1 MSMRL
6 TQRSIQQLCG
16 TLAYK
21 KGEAFRKAGKVTF
34 TKADP
39 LQSYYEAVVQGT
51 EPFTVTAAL
60 DTGGE
65 LKTTCTCPSLSSYR
79 GGCSHVAAVLLDIQL
94 HEAAEGKRPQEYAAA
109 AVGKQKAA
117 GMAESDMNG
126 NVAAGEQQ
134 ASSSAFE
141 ESRGMLRTAAS
152 QTSSG
157 ERGAQHASDDVHVM
171 SELLELF
178 GGRPQRP
185 SGTRSQFDTRE
196 PLSAEITVSPFQDR
210 MGRQLLGIE
219 LRLGPEPKRLY
230 VVQKV
235 HAFLEAVE
243 RRESYAFGKYWT
255 YDPELYRFPQQEDA
269 VLQALIRIVRDERL
283 YRTSVDGFAHAA
295 QAAGDRML
303 FIPPA
308 AWGELPSLLAEVPN
322 ALLSNRGQI
331 YEGIALLDEPLPLR
345 FEFKM
350 EESEGSSQQE
360 AAAYQLQVE
369 GLDSLVILPAY
380 GLAIADGKL
389 LGLTEAQSMRLTE
402 VQRLLDQTS
411 EQRFRITQ
419 EQIEPFMERVVP
431 GLMKL
436 GSVHMAKNVSERV
449 VHTPL
454 KAKLYLDRVRER
466 LLAAL
471 EFHYGDLVV
480 NPLES
485 ASQRKADDRI
495 LMRDGEREQRILALM
510 AKADFV
516 ETEGGY
522 LMSGDD
528 AEYEFLYHIVPE
540 LEKLLDV
547 YATSAVKLRIHV
559 GTETPTVRAEIDE
572 RTDWLEFKF
581 DLGGIPERD
590 IRKVLKAVEE
600 KRRFYRLPSGA
611 LLPLES
617 EEMEEIA
624 RLMNLLGVRHAD
636 LIGSGFKLPA
646 VRGLRL
652 IDADQESRTVKLGR
666 SLRQL
671 LHNLRQPDSLNFPI
685 PEALDAVLR
694 DYQQVGYQWLK
705 TLAHYRFG
713 GILADDM
720 GLGKTVQS
728 IAFLLSVLPEI
739 REQGLPAF
747 IVCPASLLY
756 NWQQE
761 LERFAP
767 SIRSVIISG
776 GPTERD
782 RLLQGDA
789 DVIITSYPLLRR
801 DIKTYAKRSFHTL
814 ILDEA
819 QYFKNYATQTAQS
832 VKTLQ
837 AKHRFALTGTPV
849 ENRLEELWSIFD
861 AVFPD
866 LFPSRQRFHELTRET
881 VAKRARPFLLRRL
894 KRDVLKE
901 LPDAIETLQSSDLL
915 PEQKKLYAAYLAKL
929 QAETLKHLDDPDDW
943 EQNRIRILAGLTRLR
958 QLCCH
963 PALFVEDYRG
973 GSSKLEQLLDIIEDC
988 RSAGKRMLVF
998 SQFTSM
1004 LEIIRRELG
1013 VRGVPMFSLD
1023 GSTPPKE
1030 RAELCSRFNSGER
1043 DVFLISLKA
1052 GGTGLNLTGADTVI
1066 LYDLWWNPAVEQQAA
1081 DRAHRIGQR
1090 NVVQV
1095 IRLVA
1100 KGTVE
1105 DKMFELQQRKKRLID
1120 EVIQAGEQP
1129 LEALSEADIRE
1140 ILQI

>member
-1 MSMRL
+1 MQL

-21 KGEAFRKAGKVTF
+21 KGEAFRRAGKVTF
-34 TKADP
+34 TTAEP
-39 LQSYYEAVVQGT
+39 LQSRYEAVVQGT
-51 EPFTVTAAL
+51 EPFIVTARMDAE
-60 DTGGE
+60 GE
-65 LKTTCTCPSLSSYR
+65 LQTTCTCPSLSSYK

-94 HEAAEGKRPQEYAAA
+94 HEAVEGKRPPGHRA
-109 AVGKQKAA
+109 AVAASSGAGKQLVADSA
-117 GMAESDMNG
+117 DES
-126 NVAAGEQQ
+126 AYGE
-134 ASSSAFE
+134 ALRKGSGSARE
-141 ESRGMLRTAAS
+141 RDSGHAVDDSRL
-152 QTSSG
+152 
-157 ERGAQHASDDVHVM
+157 M

-185 SGTRSQFDTRE
+185 SGTRSQFDTRQ
-196 PLSAEITVSPFQDR
+196 PLTVEMTISPFQDR
-210 MGRQLLGIE
+210 IGRLLLGVE

-230 VVQKV
+230 VVQKL

-243 RRESYAFGKYWT
+243 RRESYSFQKYFT
-255 YDPELYRFPQQEDA
+255 YDPELHRFQQQEDA
-269 VLQALIRIVRDERL
+269 VVQALIRIVRDERL
-283 YRTSVDGFAHAA
+283 YRTSVDGFAQAA

-308 AWGELPSLLAEVPN
+308 AWGALLPLLSEVPN
-322 ALLSNRGQI
+322 ALLSYGGQA
-331 YEGIALLDEPLPLR
+331 YEGIALSDEALPLR

-350 EESEGSSQQE
+350 DEQTDASTQASS
-360 AAAYQLQVE
+360 AYMLQVE
-369 GLDSLVILPAY
+369 GLERMAVLPAY

-389 LGLTEAQSMRLTE
+389 LGLSEAQSVRLTE
-402 VQRLLDQTS
+402 VQRLLSQTNGH
-411 EQRFRITQ
+411 RFRIAQ
-419 EQIEPFMERVVP
+419 EQMEPFMERVVP

-436 GSVHMAKNVSERV
+436 GHVHMAKNVSERV

-480 NPLES
+480 NPLEP
-485 ASQRKADDRI
+485 ASHRKADDRI
-495 LMRDGEREQRILALM
+495 LMRDGEREERILALM
-510 AKADFV
+510 ARADFI

-547 YATSAVKLRIHV
+547 YATSAVKVRIHV
-559 GTETPTVRAEIDE
+559 GAETPTVRAEIDE

-590 IRKVLKAVEE
+590 IRKVIKAVEE
-600 KRRFYRLPSGA
+600 KRRFYRLPNGA

-617 EEMEEIA
+617 EEMEEIS

-636 LIGSGFKLPA
+636 LIGTGFRLPA

-671 LHNLRQPDSLNFPI
+671 LHNLRQPDSLNFPV
-685 PEALDAVLR
+685 PESLDAVLR

-728 IAFLLSVLPEI
+728 IAFLLSVMPEI
-739 REQGLPAF
+739 REQGQPAL

-761 LERFAP
+761 LTRFAP
-767 SIRSVIISG
+767 SIRSVIVSG
-776 GPTERD
+776 GPAERD
-782 RLLQGDA
+782 RLLQGEM

-801 DIKTYAKRSFHTL
+801 DIKSYAKRSFHTL

-832 VKTLQ
+832 VKALQ
-837 AKHRFALTGTPV
+837 SKYRFALTGTPI

-861 AVFPD
+861 TVFPD

-881 VAKRARPFLLRRL
+881 VAKRAKPFLLRRL

-915 PEQKKLYAAYLAKL
+915 PDQKKLYTAYLAKL
-929 QAETLKHLDDPDDW
+929 QAETLKHLDDPNDW
-943 EQNRIRILAGLTRLR
+943 DQHRIRILAGLTRLR
-958 QLCCH
+958 QICCH

-1013 VRGVPMFSLD
+1013 IRGVPMFSLD

-1129 LEALSEADIRE
+1129 LESLSEADIRE

>member
-6 TQRSIQQLCG
+6 SQRSIQQLCG

-21 KGEAFRKAGKVTF
+21 KGEAFRRAGKITF
-34 TKADP
+34 TKAEP
-39 LQSYYEAVVQGT
+39 LQPYYEAVVQGN
-51 EPFTVTAAL
+51 EPFTVTAVL
-60 DTGGE
+60 DADSE
-65 LKTTCTCPSLSSYR
+65 LQTTCTCPSLSSYK
-79 GGCSHVAAVLLDIQL
+79 GGCSHVAAVLLEIML
-94 HEAAEGKRPQEYAAA
+94 HEAAEGKRPPQHATSLA
-109 AVGKQKAA
+109 GKQQAYESVDA
-117 GMAESDMNG
+117 GVDVVE
-126 NVAAGEQQ
+126 VANKRWG
-134 ASSSAFE
+134 SSYE
-141 ESRGMLRTAAS
+141 ESRDVLR
-152 QTSSG
+152 SSALRMSGG
-157 ERGAQHASDDVHVM
+157 EGKVRQASDDANVM

-185 SGTRSQFDTRE
+185 SGTRSPFDTRE
-196 PLSAEITVSPFQDR
+196 PLTVEMTVSPFQDR
-210 MGRQLLGIE
+210 TGRQLLGIE

-230 VVQKV
+230 VVQNI
-235 HAFLEAVE
+235 HSFLEAIE

-255 YDPELYRFPQQEDA
+255 YDPELHRFPQQEDA

-283 YRTSVDGFAHAA
+283 YRTTVDGFAHAA

-308 AWGELPSLLAEVPN
+308 AWESLLSLLAEVPN
-322 ALLSNRGQI
+322 ALLSSRSQI

-345 FEFKM
+345 FEFTF
-350 EESEGSSQQE
+350 EESAEGSGQE
-360 AAAYQLQVE
+360 TAAAYQMQVE
-369 GLDSLVILPAY
+369 GLDTLAILPAY
-380 GLAIADGKL
+380 GVAIADGKL

-402 VQRLLDQTS
+402 VQRLLGQTS
-411 EQRFRITQ
+411 EQRFRISQ

-436 GSVHMAKNVSERV
+436 GSVHMAKSVSERV

-480 NPLES
+480 NPLEP

-495 LMRDGEREQRILALM
+495 LMRDGEREERILSLM
-510 AKADFV
+510 AKADFI

-559 GTETPTVRAEIDE
+559 CAETVAVRAEIDE

-600 KRRFYRLPSGA
+600 KRRFYRLPNGA

-636 LIGSGFKLPA
+636 LTGSGFRLPA

-671 LHNLRQPDSLNFPI
+671 IHNMRQPDSLNFPL
-685 PEALDAVLR
+685 PEELAAVLR
-694 DYQQVGYQWLK
+694 DYQHVGYQWLK

-739 REQGLPAF
+739 REQGQPAF

-776 GPTERD
+776 GSAERD
-782 RLLQGDA
+782 RLLQGEA

-801 DIKTYAKRSFHTL
+801 DIKSYAKWSFHTL

-832 VKTLQ
+832 VKALQ

-929 QAETLKHLDDPDDW
+929 QAETLKHLHDPDDW
-943 EQNRIRILAGLTRLR
+943 ERHRIRILAGLTRLR

-963 PALFVEDYRG
+963 PALFIEDYRG

-1120 EVIQAGEQP
+1120 EVIQADEQP
-1129 LEALSEADIRE
+1129 IESLSEADIRE

>member
-1 MSMRL
+1 MQL

-21 KGEAFRKAGKVTF
+21 KGEAFRRAGKVTF
-34 TKADP
+34 TTAEP
-39 LQSYYEAVVQGT
+39 LQSRYEAVVQGT
-51 EPFTVTAAL
+51 ERFIVTAMKDA
-60 DTGGE
+60 GGE
-65 LKTTCTCPSLSSYR
+65 LQTTCTCPSLSSYK
-79 GGCSHVAAVLLDIQL
+79 GGCSHVAAVLLDIQM
-94 HEAAEGKRPQEYAAA
+94 HEAAEGKRPPGYGAAMA
-109 AVGKQKAA
+109 ASVSAGKQLAVDPVDSDAYREAADSLKAS
-117 GMAESDMNG
+117 G
-126 NVAAGEQQ
+126 
-134 ASSSAFE
+134 SARDIQLMQKGDD
-141 ESRGMLRTAAS
+141 SRLMG
-152 QTSSG
+152 
-157 ERGAQHASDDVHVM
+157 
-171 SELLELF
+171 ELLELF

-185 SGTRSQFDTRE
+185 SGTRSQFDTRQ
-196 PLSAEITVSPFQDR
+196 PLTVEMTVSPFQDR
-210 MGRQLLGIE
+210 IGRLLLGIE

-230 VVQKV
+230 VVQKL

-243 RRESYAFGKYWT
+243 RRESYAFQKYFT
-255 YDPELYRFPQQEDA
+255 YDPELHRFQQQEDA
-269 VLQALIRIVRDERL
+269 VVQALIRIVRDERL
-283 YRTSVDGFAHAA
+283 YRTSVDGFAQAA

-308 AWGELPSLLAEVPN
+308 AWGALLPLLSDVPN
-322 ALLSNRGQI
+322 ALLSYGGQAH
-331 YEGIALLDEPLPLR
+331 EGIALSDEPLPLR

-350 EESEGSSQQE
+350 DEPVGSSDQE
-360 AAAYQLQVE
+360 TAAYQLHVE
-369 GLDSLVILPAY
+369 GLDRIAILPAY

-389 LGLTEAQSMRLTE
+389 LGLTEAQSVRLTE
-402 VQRLLDQTS
+402 VQRLLGQTS
-411 EQRFRITQ
+411 GHQFRIAQ

-436 GSVHMAKNVSERV
+436 GQVHMAKNVSERV

-480 NPLES
+480 NPLEP

-495 LMRDGEREQRILALM
+495 LMRDGEREERILALM
-510 AKADFV
+510 ARADFI

-528 AEYEFLYHIVPE
+528 AEYEFLYHLVPE

-547 YATSAVKLRIHV
+547 YATSAVKVRIHV
-559 GTETPTVRAEIDE
+559 GAETPTVRAEIDE

-590 IRKVLKAVEE
+590 IRKVIKAVEE
-600 KRRFYRLPSGA
+600 KRRFYRLPNGA

-617 EEMEEIA
+617 EEMEEIS
-624 RLMNLLGVRHAD
+624 RLMNLLGMRHAD
-636 LIGSGFKLPA
+636 LIGSGFRLPA

-671 LHNLRQPDSLNFPI
+671 LHNLRQPDSLNFPV
-685 PEALDAVLR
+685 PESLVAVLR

-739 REQGLPAF
+739 REQGQPAL

-761 LERFAP
+761 LTRFAP
-767 SIRSVIISG
+767 SICSVIISG
-776 GPTERD
+776 GPAERD
-782 RLLQGDA
+782 RLLQDEA

-801 DIKTYAKRSFHTL
+801 DIKSYAKRSFHTL

-832 VKTLQ
+832 VKALQ
-837 AKHRFALTGTPV
+837 SKYRFALTGTPI

-881 VAKRARPFLLRRL
+881 VAKRSKPFLLRRL

-915 PEQKKLYAAYLAKL
+915 PDQKKLYTAYLAKL
-929 QAETLKHLDDPDDW
+929 QAETLKHLDDPNDW
-943 EQNRIRILAGLTRLR
+943 DQHRIRILAGLTRLR
-958 QLCCH
+958 QICCH

-1030 RAELCSRFNSGER
+1030 RAELCSRFNNGER

-1120 EVIQAGEQP
+1120 EVIQAGEQS
-1129 LEALSEADIRE
+1129 LGSLSEADIRE